1 MIKKI
6 TGLSVLIAG
15 ILVSGCTTNNYTYT
29 DEVVEMDKSM
39 YSDEVVKIRLEKFS
53 NTELS
58 FMRLS
63 LKESCL
69 DLNVQFRDKGGITE
83 YNCVPTPEKNIL
95 EEVER
100 ALVKYGIDKQVHYLN
115 PMLRVY

>member
-6 TGLSVLIAG
+6 TGLSVLIAA
-15 ILVSGCTTNNYTYT
+15 ILVSGCTTNNYT
-29 DEVVEMDKSM
+29 

-83 YNCVPTPEKNIL
+83 YNCVQTPEKTIL

-100 ALVKYGIDKQVHYLN
+100 ALVKYGIDKQVHYLH